1 MAEASIPRRPA
12 AVAGRTVLV
21 AGAGSA
27 SGAAAARVLVAAGAR
42 AIAVGRDDQ
51 KLARLSESVS
61 ADAAGTVRTA
71 ACDLTDES
79 AVDALAA
86 PLRGDGERIDAI
98 LHLVGGWRGGGG
110 LRGQTDE
117 DYRALESGLTALRH
131 VTRAFWTDL
140 IASPS
145 ARVAIVSSTAVER
158 PLAGGANYAAVK
170 AAEEAWARAMAQ
182 GFAKAARDDGQPL
195 RAASV
200 IFRVKALAGLEDAL
214 ATGFTRL
221 WDAAAPDVND
231 TVIPLD

>member
-1 MAEASIPRRPA
+1 M
-12 AVAGRTVLV
+12 LV

-51 KLARLSESVS
+51 KLARLSESVP

-71 ACDLTDES
+71 ACDLTDEG

-86 PLRGDGERIDAI
+86 ALRGDGERIDGI

-110 LRGQTDE
+110 LPGQTDE

-140 IASPS
+140 VASPS

-200 IFRVKALAGLEDAL
+200 IFRVKALTGLEDAL

>member
-86 PLRGDGERIDAI
+86 ALRGDGERIDGI

>member
-1 MAEASIPRRPA
+1 
-12 AVAGRTVLV
+12 TVLV

-51 KLARLSESVS
+51 KLARLSESVP

-71 ACDLTDES
+71 ACDLTDEG

-86 PLRGDGERIDAI
+86 ALRGDGERIDGI

-110 LRGQTDE
+110 LPGQTDE

-140 IASPS
+140 VASPS

-200 IFRVKALAGLEDAL
+200 IFRVKALTGLEDAL

>member
-1 MAEASIPRRPA
+1 MAEASAPGRPA

-51 KLARLSESVS
+51 KLARLSESVP

-71 ACDLTDES
+71 ACDLTDEG

-86 PLRGDGERIDAI
+86 ALRGDGERIDGI

-110 LRGQTDE
+110 LPGQTDE

-140 IASPS
+140 VASPS

-200 IFRVKALAGLEDAL
+200 IFRVKALTGLEDAL